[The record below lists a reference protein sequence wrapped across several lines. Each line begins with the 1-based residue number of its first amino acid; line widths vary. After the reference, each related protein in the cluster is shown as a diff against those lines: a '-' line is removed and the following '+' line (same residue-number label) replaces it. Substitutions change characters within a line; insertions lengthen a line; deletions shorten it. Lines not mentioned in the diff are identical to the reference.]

1 VIPRASLAAAASVVV
16 LALAAPFACGPV
28 EPPPPSTDVTNVC
41 PCGGYQAEQ
50 LDAGLPLASCSGGIC
65 VSNLSSD
72 PLLVIEVPES
82 SRNYPGITMTIQRSA
97 LSSPNTE
104 ACHGSCVQLPL
115 PAGDIGSLALDP
127 LVGAAT
133 GIGVDF
139 GNGGGRTSIPVQVQ
153 YFPLWAVTGTSAG
166 ASGLP
171 TASLVPASQ
180 IGLPLLPLRALSAI
194 APVSGPNGSPG
205 YGWRLSLGA
214 GDYVREIVPVD
225 DRFPPSSATLHI
237 ASVGGQEESL
247 VQVDDQA
254 TPANRQLT
262 IDWPLHDL
270 RGFQAYLRDR
280 TTHRRMSSRVTITD
294 PSPGP
299 VTLNTFGIPV
309 VGATSA
315 NLEKVVEPPEGSLFP
330 TFADPLLALDTIGT
344 AAIPFL
350 PDPVTVSGSTEAGGR
365 PVESDLIF
373 TSTTFNVAANKGG
386 ITIISDPTQGSDRN
400 AGRRALH
407 YTTTVH
413 TPPSTGR
420 FSVLLPPGEFEIFVR
435 PTDPSLGGGA
445 TMLQEFYPN
454 KPARAQTQTASQ
466 LGVLRG
472 TVHVADG
479 RPLPRATIEA
489 RPGASLASA
498 GLDPRTWPRVRSTTT
513 DDTGA
518 FVLPVDPGVIDLA
531 VEPVVGTGFPV
542 ITRSALTVA
551 PGATLDFDAM
561 PQPLVIPA
569 PVAIDLVLHD
579 AADNPVAGALV
590 RAFDVSSNAPP
601 VPPGSTAA
609 LIEIGSW
616 RSDATGHL
624 QMLVVPPH

>member
-1 VIPRASLAAAASVVV
+1 VSPRAWLPAAASVVA

-28 EPPPPSTDVTNVC
+28 DPPPPSKDVFNVC
-41 PCGGYQAEQ
+41 PCGGYVADL
-50 LDAGLPLASCSGGIC
+50 LDAGPQTASCSGGMC
-65 VSNLSSD
+65 VSNFSYD
-72 PLLVIEVPES
+72 PLLVIAIPDS
-82 SRNYPGITMTIQRSA
+82 SRNYPGITLTIQRSA

-104 ACHGSCVQLPL
+104 VCHGSCVQLPF
-115 PAGDIGSLALDP
+115 PAGDTGSLALDP

-153 YFPLWAVTGTSAG
+153 YFPLWTVSGASTG

-180 IGLPLLPLRALSAI
+180 IGLPLVPLRALSAT
-194 APVSGPNGSPG
+194 APVSGPNGTPG

-237 ASVGGQEESL
+237 ASVGGQEESF
-247 VQVDDQA
+247 VQVDDQS

-262 IDWPLHDL
+262 IDWPLKDL
-270 RGFQAYLRDR
+270 RGFRAYLRDR
-280 TTHRRMSSRVTITD
+280 TTHRRASSRATITV
-294 PSPGP
+294 PTPGP

-315 NLEKVVEPPEGSLFP
+315 NLEKVVEPPDGTVIP

-350 PDPVTVSGSTEAGGR
+350 PDPVAVSGSTEANGL

-386 ITIISDPTQGSDRN
+386 ITIIPDPTAGSDRN

-413 TPPSTGR
+413 TPSNGR
-420 FSVLLPPGEFEIFVR
+420 FSLLIPPGEYEIFVR
-435 PTDPSLGGGA
+435 PTDPTIGGGA
-445 TMLQEFYPN
+445 TMLQEFAPN
-454 KPARAQTQTASQ
+454 VPARAQTQTASQ

-472 TVHVADG
+472 TVRVADG
-479 RPLPRATIEA
+479 RLLPRAVVEA
-489 RPGASLASA
+489 RPGASLASTT
-498 GLDPRTWPRVRSTTT
+498 LDPRTWPRIRSTTT
-513 DDTGA
+513 DDAGV
-518 FVLPVDPGVIDLA
+518 FVLPVDPGVLDLA
-531 VEPVVGTGFPV
+531 VQPVAGTGFPV
-542 ITRSALTVA
+542 ITRSELTVA
-551 PGATLDFDAM
+551 PGETLDFDATS
-561 PQPLVIPA
+561 QPLLVPA